1 MRLCEGPGSH
11 EISVFYIHLGQ
22 PPGEPRSLYL
32 SRRRQPKSCD
42 CEPHFPAPC
51 PAPGHGEQF
60 LGHGLSS

>member
-32 SRRRQPKSCD
+32 GQRRQPKS
-42 CEPHFPAPC
+42 
-51 PAPGHGEQF
+51 
-60 LGHGLSS
+60 